1 MFESLNRKRTIME
14 GVDTEGMEFKKLRDF
29 INTDLPVK
37 GFFFTTNR
45 ISGEVQVVVVTET
58 CLVNMPRRAV
68 EQFMTIQE
76 TPEMLKA
83 VLEGKLTIEVGDMI
97 KTKQGATVQYNFK
110 G

>member
-1 MFESLNRKRTIME
+1 MFESLNKKRTIME
-14 GVDTEGMEFKKLRDF
+14 GVETEGMEFKKLKDF
-29 INTDLPVK
+29 LNTDIPVK

-45 ISGEVQVVVVTET
+45 ISGELQVVVVAEN

-68 EQFMTIQE
+68 EQFKKIEENTA
-76 TPEMLKA
+76 MLNA
-83 VLEGKLTIEVGDMI
+83 VLDGKLTIEVGDMV

>member
-1 MFESLNRKRTIME
+1 MFESLNKKRTIME
-14 GVDTEGMEFKKLRDF
+14 GVETEGMEFKKLKDF
-29 INTDLPVK
+29 LNTDIPVK

-45 ISGEVQVVVVTET
+45 ISGELQVVVVTEN

-68 EQFMTIQE
+68 EQFKKIEENTA
-76 TPEMLKA
+76 MLNA
-83 VLEGKLTIEVGDMI
+83 VLDGKLTIEVGDMV

>member
-1 MFESLNRKRTIME
+1 MFESLNKKRTIME
-14 GVDTEGMEFKKLRDF
+14 GVETEGMEFKKLKDF
-29 INTDLPVK
+29 LNTDIPVK

-45 ISGEVQVVVVTET
+45 ISGELQVVVVTEN

-68 EQFMTIQE
+68 EQFKKIEESTA
-76 TPEMLKA
+76 MLNA
-83 VLEGKLTIEVGDMI
+83 VLDGKLTIEVGDMV